1 MPHCTRLAVWYES
14 VTGRLIP
21 NQSNINMYWNTELQ
35 FVLSFSKKNWRKITH
50 LQIQNVEYARILPKS
65 APILTWW
72 HLVCYRLENLEEELI
87 TKKVKLVIL
96 DSVASLVRKEF
107 DSRGT
112 RNIVDRTNLLAK
124 EASILKY
131 IAEEFQIPVS
141 SSCSYKILMRR

>member
-1 MPHCTRLAVWYES
+1 M
-14 VTGRLIP
+14 GRCAFDMYTY
-21 NQSNINMYWNTELQ
+21 NQLH
-35 FVLSFSKKNWRKITH
+35 FVVH
-50 LQIQNVEYARILPKS
+50 
-65 APILTWW
+65 
-72 HLVCYRLENLEEELI
+72 RLENLEEELI
-87 TKKVKLVIL
+87 MKKVKLVIL

-141 SSCSYKILMRR
+141 NQFPLLYAHVHHWHDTPS